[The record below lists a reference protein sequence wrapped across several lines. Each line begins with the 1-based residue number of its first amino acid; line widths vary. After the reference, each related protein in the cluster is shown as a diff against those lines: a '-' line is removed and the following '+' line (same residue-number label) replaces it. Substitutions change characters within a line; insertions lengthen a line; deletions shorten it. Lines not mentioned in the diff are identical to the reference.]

1 MHRCF
6 SLAPSSF
13 FTNFGPNPN
22 FQFIFFLV
30 LLWSL
35 KLPDS
40 TSLWFSW
47 LYHIS
52 FFSWWIMRAF
62 FWASN
67 STPSLISTF
76 LAPDVI
82 ILFRGPWLAA
92 NFFYWFHLYCVFK
105 KYYIYIIP
113 SLLLLS
119 TVVFSLAPHTGN
131 ALGVHRPPHV
141 HFNLNNFNIHTHKH
155 VTMIWSTCYSALLI
169 CKSMHEDCSR
179 K

>member
-1 MHRCF
+1 
-6 SLAPSSF
+6 
-13 FTNFGPNPN
+13 
-22 FQFIFFLV
+22 
-30 LLWSL
+30 
-35 KLPDS
+35 
-40 TSLWFSW
+40 
-47 LYHIS
+47 
-52 FFSWWIMRAF
+52 MRAF

-141 HFNLNNFNIHTHKH
+141 HFNLNNFNISHHTQTCNNDMEHLLFSSTYMQIH
-155 VTMIWSTCYSALLI
+155 AWRLQQEIVVWSKRAFLSYQPPHLYHSF
-169 CKSMHEDCSR
+169 KNSSVSR
-179 K
+179 SNKTPDRQVPFSNSISNVFHQKYQGN